1 MEWFSLLLGVLLG
14 AFFSWLFTHLYYV
27 KSSKEQKELYGKL
40 SKNVRTAILEN
51 PSDNIRQDELITI
64 LEQIKNAPIDT
75 SRLRGVI
82 DGGTF

>member
-1 MEWFSLLLGVLLG
+1 LGLL
-14 AFFSWLFTHLYYV
+14 YV
-27 KSSKEQKELYGKL
+27 KSSKEQKKLFGKL
-40 SKNVRTAILEN
+40 SKNVRIAILEN

-64 LEQIKNAPIDT
+64 LEQIKSSPIDT